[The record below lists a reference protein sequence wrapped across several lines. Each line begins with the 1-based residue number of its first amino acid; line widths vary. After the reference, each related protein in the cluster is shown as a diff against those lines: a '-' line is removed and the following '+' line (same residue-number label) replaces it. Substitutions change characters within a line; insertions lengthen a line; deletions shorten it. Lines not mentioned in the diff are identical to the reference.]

1 MAILRRKAPAVLA
14 LLLPALLGFLAPWA
28 PAAHAQEAYREYDV
42 KAAFLYNFVK
52 FVEWPAA
59 AFRDDRS
66 PIEIC
71 VFGTDP
77 FGQSLGDVVKGETV
91 GGRGLTVRRPASL
104 GSFEGCHVLFVCA
117 SERERISEVLAA
129 AGRRPVL
136 TVADSEGF
144 LRAGGMI
151 NFILDE
157 GRVRFRINEAP
168 AERVRL
174 TISSKLLRLATG
186 SR

>member
-1 MAILRRKAPAVLA
+1 MALLRRMTLAVLA
-14 LLLPALLGFLAPWA
+14 LLLLAA
-28 PAAHAQEAYREYDV
+28 PTVRAQEAYREYDV

-52 FVEWPAA
+52 FVEWPPA

-71 VFGTDP
+71 VHGTDP
-77 FGQSLGDVVKGETV
+77 FGQSLDDVVKGETV
-91 GGRGLTVRRPASL
+91 GARGLSIRRPA
-104 GSFEGCHVLFVCA
+104 SFEGCHVLFVCA
-117 SERERISEVLAA
+117 SERERMSEVLAA
-129 AGRRPVL
+129 VGGRPVL
-136 TVADSEGF
+136 TVADSDGF

-151 NFILDE
+151 NFVLDE
-157 GRVRFRINEAP
+157 GRVRFRINQAA